1 MEKDIDANLNTLG
14 DITSRL
20 KGLALATQTEIESQ
34 NTKLDQIANKVLVVL
49 LWLMVGRYFGY
60 KDSFEY
66 ETVG

>member
-34 NTKLDQIANKVLVVL
+34 NTKLDQIANT
-49 LWLMVGRYFGY
+49 G
-60 KDSFEY
+60 DSLD
-66 ETVG
+66 TKIHLNTKRLDKIR